1 IEEYFCHLEPRRI
14 VILGYTGAG
23 KSSLANTIFGEE
35 VFDISHAADSGTTNC
50 QSATRSVYN
59 RRITLVDTPG
69 FFATMRAEEELKAEI
84 LRCITEC
91 APGPHTFLIVQKV
104 ENFTVHENAVI
115 EKILEYFSE
124 EAFKYAAVVFTHG
137 DQLSEGETIQDF
149 VHHNEALNELVRN
162 CGNRCHVIDN
172 KYWKNESQEEYR
184 SNKFQVQKL
193 LQTIDDIFQKN
204 GSTYKTSC
212 ITNTRSSQGNRGSR
226 GRDIMPNTLRI
237 VLLGKT
243 GVGKSS
249 LANSILGTN
258 VFSFSDFEKSICQA
272 KSGSVNGRHVTLV
285 DTPGLI
291 SRDRS
296 GEELKSEILGC
307 ISECAP
313 GPHAFLIVLKVEK
326 MTEQEKAVITQIC
339 QYFSEDILKYATVV
353 FTHGDQLTEGMK
365 IEEFVDQSD
374 DLRELIKK
382 CSGRC
387 CVVDNKYWKNRQ
399 QDEYR
404 TNQYQV
410 AKLLDAIDEMIVKNK
425 GGCYTTKMLTEWR
438 IAILGKTGAGKS
450 SLVNTICGE
459 EVFKVY
465 HNVNSGTKDC
475 QSATRSVHNRRITL
489 IDTPGLFD
497 TDRAEE
503 ELKAEILR
511 CITECAPGPHA
522 FLILL
527 KVEKFTVHENAV
539 VEKLLEYFS
548 EEAFKYAAVVF
559 THGDQ
564 LSEGETIKDFVQKN
578 EKLKEIVGKCGH
590 RCHVIDNKYWKNNN
604 PQDYRS
610 NQFQVQQLLQ
620 TIDDIFLANRGTCY
634 TNEMLQEVAAERQRK
649 NSLKT
654 N

>member
-1 IEEYFCHLEPRRI
+1 M
-14 VILGYTGAG
+14 
-23 KSSLANTIFGEE
+23 E
-35 VFDISHAADSGTTNC
+35 V
-50 QSATRSVYN
+50 
-59 RRITLVDTPG
+59 
-69 FFATMRAEEELKAEI
+69 
-84 LRCITEC
+84 
-91 APGPHTFLIVQKV
+91 
-104 ENFTVHENAVI
+104 
-115 EKILEYFSE
+115 
-124 EAFKYAAVVFTHG
+124 
-137 DQLSEGETIQDF
+137 
-149 VHHNEALNELVRN
+149 
-162 CGNRCHVIDN
+162 
-172 KYWKNESQEEYR
+172 
-184 SNKFQVQKL
+184 
-193 LQTIDDIFQKN
+193 
-204 GSTYKTSC
+204 
-212 ITNTRSSQGNRGSR
+212 
-226 GRDIMPNTLRI
+226 PNTLRI

-425 GGCYTTKMLTEWR
+425 GGCYTTKMLTEWQAQQDER
-438 IAILGKTGAGKS
+438 IKPS
-450 SLVNTICGE
+450 SAS
-459 EVFKVY
+459 VF
-465 HNVNSGTKDC
+465 S
-475 QSATRSVHNRRITL
+475 I
-489 IDTPGLFD
+489 
-497 TDRAEE
+497 
-503 ELKAEILR
+503 
-511 CITECAPGPHA
+511 
-522 FLILL
+522 
-527 KVEKFTVHENAV
+527 
-539 VEKLLEYFS
+539 
-548 EEAFKYAAVVF
+548 FK
-559 THGDQ
+559 H
-564 LSEGETIKDFVQKN
+564 L
-578 EKLKEIVGKCGH
+578 
-590 RCHVIDNKYWKNNN
+590 
-604 PQDYRS
+604 
-610 NQFQVQQLLQ
+610 
-620 TIDDIFLANRGTCY
+620 
-634 TNEMLQEVAAERQRK
+634 M
-649 NSLKT
+649 NSLKRKPWAFVGAALGVLFIWKLMKNQHAAEAAET
-654 N
+654 SLSM